1 MTRNAD
7 EKKKREKRIGKLQES
22 NAKNEELLRLRR
34 NLIQNE
40 NMLAMDT
47 SIFRLY
53 QKGIID
59 KKTALANASNQE
71 MMSKKIGAI

>member
-1 MTRNAD
+1 MIYT
-7 EKKKREKRIGKLQES
+7 S
-22 NAKNEELLRLRR
+22 T
-34 NLIQNE
+34 NE

-47 SIFRLY
+47 SIFRFY

-59 KKTALANASNQE
+59 KKTALANASNPE